1 MIVFVILMV
10 ALVLFHIKFSGKDAC
25 FEDFLDRSQTN
36 AIKGVFILFVFL
48 RHVLQYVQK
57 SGYEFDA
64 PGDAIVA
71 SLNMYLGQFIVVM
84 FLFYSG
90 YGVMEAIKNKGRD
103 YINSIPRNR
112 ILGTL
117 LNFSVAVLCY
127 LAIDYLLSIPVTPVQ
142 VLESL
147 VGWESVGN
155 SNWYI
160 FVIMLCYLVTYLAFR
175 FFEKK
180 SDFVVRYRG
189 RGVAIFVLTE
199 TCLLEQYHGR
209 LFCGNFLF
217 CV

>member
-1 MIVFVILMV
+1 MIVFVVLIV
-10 ALVLFHIKFSGKDAC
+10 ALTLFRVKFSRKGT
-25 FEDFLDRSQTN
+25 FFVDFLDKNQTN

-180 SDFVVRYRG
+180 VILLCVIG
-189 RGVAIFVLTE
+189 GMCVAIFIPTE
-199 TCLLEQYHGR
+199 ACLLERYHGC
-209 LFCGNFLF
+209 LFCGDFLF
-217 CV
+217 YV

>member
-1 MIVFVILMV
+1 MIVFVILIV
-10 ALVLFHIKFSGKDAC
+10 ALALFRMKFSDKGTC
-25 FEDFLDRSQTN
+25 FENFLDRSQTN
-36 AIKGVFILFVFL
+36 AIKGVFILLVFL

-64 PGDAIVA
+64 PGDIVVV

-90 YGVMEAIKNKGRD
+90 YGVMEAIKNKGRG
-103 YINSIPRNR
+103 YVNSIPCNR

-127 LAIDYLLSIPVTPVQ
+127 VAIDYLLSIPVTPVQ

-155 SNWYI
+155 SN
-160 FVIMLCYLVTYLAFR
+160 
-175 FFEKK
+175 
-180 SDFVVRYRG
+180 
-189 RGVAIFVLTE
+189 
-199 TCLLEQYHGR
+199 
-209 LFCGNFLF
+209 
-217 CV
+217 